1 MSDMNGKLAGRV
13 ALVTGAGRRRGI
25 GRATALRL
33 AQEGAAV
40 VVAAAPRS
48 PDTYPEDEKACGWR
62 GAASVVDEIAAMGG
76 RALALD
82 CDVTDPRQVQAMID
96 QAEAVFGTPDAI
108 VNNAGVAGG
117 AGGAPLLDADEAEW
131 RRTVDV
137 NLTGVFHVCKAAGR
151 AMRAAGKPGAI
162 VNLSSLA
169 GRVGMPNFGAYCASK
184 FAVIGLTQ
192 QLAMEV
198 AALGIRVNAVC
209 PGSVETDMIDGTLA
223 RTAAHS
229 TRVDLGGVRAAVLRT
244 IPLRRLGS
252 AEEPAAVIAFLLGPD
267 ASFITGQTVNIDGG
281 VRMD

>member
-1 MSDMNGKLAGRV
+1 
-13 ALVTGAGRRRGI
+13 
-25 GRATALRL
+25 
-33 AQEGAAV
+33 
-40 VVAAAPRS
+40 
-48 PDTYPEDEKACGWR
+48 
-62 GAASVVDEIAAMGG
+62 
-76 RALALD
+76 
-82 CDVTDPRQVQAMID
+82 
-96 QAEAVFGTPDAI
+96 
-108 VNNAGVAGG
+108 
-117 AGGAPLLDADEAEW
+117 
-131 RRTVDV
+131 
-137 NLTGVFHVCKAAGR
+137 
-151 AMRAAGKPGAI
+151 MRAAGKPGAI

-229 TRVDLGGVRAAVLRT
+229 TRVDLVGVRAAVLRT